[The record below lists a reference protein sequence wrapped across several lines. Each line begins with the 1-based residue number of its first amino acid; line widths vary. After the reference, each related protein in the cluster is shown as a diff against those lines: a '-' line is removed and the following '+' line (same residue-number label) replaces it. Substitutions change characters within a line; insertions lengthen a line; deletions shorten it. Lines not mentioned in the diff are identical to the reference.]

1 MKLLCNSIKI
11 LEDRVE
17 IHGPFIMQKIKEG
30 ERMVFIAEYE
40 GSVKGQCTLVLYP
53 TEGPWGGKGYPE
65 IVDLTVFFD
74 IFWME
79 AESGIRIRCWT
90 NTHHVLIKKR
100 GCKAQAIEHCISR
113 SQLRAVIQMCVNVR
127 RS

>member
-40 GSVKGQCTLVLYP
+40 G
-53 TEGPWGGKGYPE
+53 
-65 IVDLTVFFD
+65 
-74 IFWME
+74 
-79 AESGIRIRCWT
+79 GIDD
-90 NTHHVLIKKR
+90 
-100 GCKAQAIEHCISR
+100 
-113 SQLRAVIQMCVNVR
+113 
-127 RS
+127 

>member
-65 IVDLTVFFD
+65 IVDLMVFFD

-90 NTHHVLIKKR
+90 NTHHVLIMKKPWQSHDDDSVM
-100 GCKAQAIEHCISR
+100 AFFLS
-113 SQLRAVIQMCVNVR
+113 
-127 RS
+127 